1 LGRASARTGRDHSRE
16 GRDPAARKKTLT
28 RRARAAASAQG
39 GARRLKDP
47 HSGVGPVRATRDGG
61 PGARIAWTPT
71 LAAKRQARLHIDH
84 LRYAHRRTGTGA
96 LHCFVLDCSASML
109 ARGQLALAK
118 GVLVALFDRAR
129 HARFQV
135 ALISFGGAGAELR
148 FGPAVPRWWNERWL
162 APIGAG
168 GGTPLAAG
176 IAAAARVL
184 ESSARRHP
192 GRPRHLW
199 LMSDGRSTQWPARPP
214 HADHVTVVDFEAAA
228 VRLGRCAAL
237 AEAWDAQCVDARA
250 LLDDAMTDTAPNPAA
265 VSAD

>member
-1 LGRASARTGRDHSRE
+1 M
-16 GRDPAARKKTLT
+16 
-28 RRARAAASAQG
+28 
-39 GARRLKDP
+39 KDP
-47 HSGVGPVRATRDGG
+47 DPGPGSGLARATRDGG
-61 PGARIAWTPT
+61 PGARIAWAPT
-71 LAAKRQARLHIDH
+71 LAAKCQARLHIDH
-84 LRYAHRRTGTGA
+84 LRYARRRAGTGA

-162 APIGAG
+162 APIGGG

-184 ESSARRHP
+184 ESAARRDP
-192 GRPRHLW
+192 GRSRHLW
-199 LMSDGRSTQWPARPP
+199 LMSDGRSTQWLARPR
-214 HADHVTVVDFEAAA
+214 HADRVTVVDFEAAA
-228 VRLGRCAAL
+228 VRLGRCAVL
-237 AEAWDAQCVDARA
+237 AEAWDAQCIDART
-250 LLDDAMTDTAPNPAA
+250 LLAEATAEAKADATPA
-265 VSAD
+265 SAD